1 MKVFLRIFSVLV
13 LSSLLVFAVS
23 CNGSNKTPEQSGA
36 VGGDGASASDAEVVA
51 AIKEV
56 LACKNAL
63 MPSDDSADTTT
74 EYQAVSMSRS
84 IPAEMNL
91 TRIFQKLWNEDDNF
105 RTRYMEG
112 MNSFYLPEPNT
123 EPVRIDTEYGP
134 FVLDMDPPV
143 ALPKGF
149 ELSNFV
155 IAIDDVLRIELPTGW
170 NESDYDS
177 ESGIETSI
185 EDYNMRYFDTR
196 KCDGCFVEFHAVM
209 TTKENRNDNTE
220 KFSVEISDL
229 KYKGTSREVTPYIQT
244 EVEQF
249 IKDGYVE

>member
-1 MKVFLRIFSVLV
+1 MKGFLRIFSVLV

-36 VGGDGASASDAEVVA
+36 VGGDGASASDAEVAA

-63 MPSDDSADTTT
+63 MPSDDSSDTTT

-91 TRIFQKLWNEDDNF
+91 TSIFQKLWNEDDNF

-123 EPVRIDTEYGP
+123 EPVRIETEYGL

-143 ALPKGF
+143 GDESGSSLIA
-149 ELSNFV
+149 LSNFM
-155 IAIDDVLRIELPTGW
+155 ISIGDVLRIELPSGKSW
-170 NESDYDS
+170 WDYESDVSVEEY
-177 ESGIETSI
+177 EI
-185 EDYNMRYFDTR
+185 RYFDIR
-196 KCDGCFVEFHAVM
+196 RYEGCYVEFHSVM
-209 TTKENRNDNTE
+209 TTKYGQNDTVLE
-220 KFSVEISDL
+220 FSVEISDL
-229 KYKGTSREVTPYIQT
+229 KYKGTPREVTPYIQA